1 MPKNLSPPSNL
12 IEGEKSVSKET
23 KTEEICSQIRKGLFN
38 YFYFILGRNTSEA
51 EELTQS
57 ALVFLIVYL
66 NNNGMDSVRSPLAFL
81 KITFSRKIIDT
92 WRKEKGTFSL
102 DDENNAHLFNQLV
115 TENDIIEKIQRDQ
128 QRMIMFKAIR
138 KFKKDKYK
146 KIIILRIEE
155 FSNEESAVILN
166 MSLKDFRTSM
176 NIALNILRR
185 NVRNIMKGK

>member
-1 MPKNLSPPSNL
+1 
-12 IEGEKSVSKET
+12 
-23 KTEEICSQIRKGLFN
+23 
-38 YFYFILGRNTSEA
+38 
-51 EELTQS
+51 
-57 ALVFLIVYL
+57 
-66 NNNGMDSVRSPLAFL
+66 
-81 KITFSRKIIDT
+81 
-92 WRKEKGTFSL
+92 
-102 DDENNAHLFNQLV
+102 
-115 TENDIIEKIQRDQ
+115 
-128 QRMIMFKAIR
+128 MIMFKAIR